1 MKRCTRILL
10 LFAALLLMPCAAFA
24 APESAAS
31 PAATVSAAPA
41 PAPENA
47 PAGPEGAPA
56 FDTSPVPDPTSA
68 AEREAAL
75 AGAEDFKDLS
85 AGDVD
90 ESFTPPAKRLTL
102 AERLTLQNAVCVLW
116 HNAQQQ
122 NPAPVESLDLMNTDA
137 PDHVFISPSAGYY
150 FEKGVWVFEGL
161 IRQMSPDSTGIERIP
176 TVQYFNVHF
185 EPKEGG
191 SFFPAVVHFT
201 NVGGI

>member
-31 PAATVSAAPA
+31 PDTAVSAAPA

-75 AGAEDFKDLS
+75 AGAED
-85 AGDVD
+85 VD
-90 ESFTPPAKRLTL
+90 EINSATPPKRLTL
-102 AERLTLQNAVCVLW
+102 GERLTLQNAVCVLW

-122 NPAPVESLDLMNTDA
+122 NPAPVESLDLTTDA

-161 IRQMSPDSTGIERIP
+161 IRVMSPDSTGIERIP

-185 EPKEGG
+185 EPKPDG
-191 SFFPAVVHFT
+191 SFFPAAVHFT

>member
-31 PAATVSAAPA
+31 PDTAVSAAPA

-47 PAGPEGAPA
+47 PAGPEGAPIV
-56 FDTSPVPDPTSA
+56 DTSPAPESA
-68 AEREAAL
+68 ELDAL
-75 AGAEDFKDLS
+75 PGANQS
-85 AGDVD
+85 VGDVD
-90 ESFTPPAKRLTL
+90 QSPAAPPKRLTL
-102 AERLTLQNAVCVLW
+102 GERLTLQNAVCVLW

-122 NPAPVESLDLMNTDA
+122 NPAPVESLDLMNADA

-150 FEKGVWVFEGL
+150 FENGVWVFEGL
-161 IRQMSPDSTGIERIP
+161 IRVMTPDSTGIERIP

-185 EPKEGG
+185 EPKPDG

-201 NVGGI
+201 HVGGI

>member
-31 PAATVSAAPA
+31 PDTAVSAAPA
-41 PAPENA
+41 PAPEHA

-75 AGAEDFKDLS
+75 AGAEDVNEIDAAPL
-85 AGDVD
+85 
-90 ESFTPPAKRLTL
+90 PPKRLTL
-102 AERLTLQNAVCVLW
+102 GERLTLQNAVCVLW

-161 IRQMSPDSTGIERIP
+161 IRVMTPDSTGIERIP

-185 EPKEGG
+185 KPKEGG

>member
-75 AGAEDFKDLS
+75 AGAEDVNEID
-85 AGDVD
+85 AA
-90 ESFTPPAKRLTL
+90 TPPKRLTL
-102 AERLTLQNAVCVLW
+102 GERLTLQNAVCVLW

-161 IRQMSPDSTGIERIP
+161 IRVMSPDSTGIERIP

-185 EPKEGG
+185 EPKPDG

>member
-31 PAATVSAAPA
+31 PDTAVSAAPA

-75 AGAEDFKDLS
+75 AGAEDVNEID
-85 AGDVD
+85 AA
-90 ESFTPPAKRLTL
+90 TPPKRLTL
-102 AERLTLQNAVCVLW
+102 GERLTLQNAVCVLW
-116 HNAQQQ
+116 HNAQKQ
-122 NPAPVESLDLMNTDA
+122 NPEPAESLDLMNMDA

-150 FEKGVWVFEGL
+150 FENGVWVFEGL
-161 IRQMSPDSTGIERIP
+161 IRVMTPDSTGIERIP

-185 EPKEGG
+185 ETKPDG

>member
-47 PAGPEGAPA
+47 PAGPEGAPDI
-56 FDTSPVPDPTSA
+56 DTSPAPEPVSD

-75 AGAEDFKDLS
+75 AGAEDVNELD
-85 AGDVD
+85 AAQPD
-90 ESFTPPAKRLTL
+90 KRLTL
-102 AERLTLQNAVCVLW
+102 AERLMLQNAVCVLW
-116 HNAQQQ
+116 YNAQQQ
-122 NPAPVESLDLMNTDA
+122 NPAPVESLDLMNMDA

-150 FEKGVWVFEGL
+150 FEKGVWILEGL
-161 IRQMSPDSTGIERIP
+161 IRQMAPDSTGIERIP

-185 EPKEGG
+185 ESRPDG
-191 SFFPAVVHFT
+191 SFFPAVIHFT
-201 NVGGI
+201 DVAGF

>member
-56 FDTSPVPDPTSA
+56 IDTSPVPDPTSA

-75 AGAEDFKDLS
+75 AGAEDVNEID
-85 AGDVD
+85 AA
-90 ESFTPPAKRLTL
+90 TPPKRLTL
-102 AERLTLQNAVCVLW
+102 GERLALQNAVCVLW
-116 HNAQQQ
+116 NNAQQQ

-185 EPKEGG
+185 EPKPDG

>member
-1 MKRCTRILL
+1 MKRYTRILL

-56 FDTSPVPDPTSA
+56 VDTSPVPDPTSA

-75 AGAEDFKDLS
+75 AGAEDVNEID
-85 AGDVD
+85 AA
-90 ESFTPPAKRLTL
+90 TPPKRLTL
-102 AERLTLQNAVCVLW
+102 GEHLALQNAVCVLW

-185 EPKEGG
+185 EPKPDG

>member
-1 MKRCTRILL
+1 MKRCTRTML
-10 LFAALLLMPCAAFA
+10 LFAGLMLALAPCAFA

-31 PAATVSAAPA
+31 PVSAAPA
-41 PAPENA
+41 PAPEYA
-47 PAGPEGAPA
+47 PAGPEGAPS
-56 FDTSPVPDPTSA
+56 FDTSPAPEALSA

-75 AGAEDFKDLS
+75 AGAEDVNKID
-85 AGDVD
+85 AA
-90 ESFTPPAKRLTL
+90 TPPKRLTL
-102 AERLTLQNAVCVLW
+102 GERLTLQNAVCVLW

-122 NPAPVESLDLMNTDA
+122 EPAPVESLDLMNMDA

-161 IRQMSPDSTGIERIP
+161 IRVMTPDRTGIERIP

-185 EPKEGG
+185 EPKPDG

>member
-68 AEREAAL
+68 AERKAAL
-75 AGAEDFKDLS
+75 AGAEDVNEIDAAPL
-85 AGDVD
+85 
-90 ESFTPPAKRLTL
+90 PPKRLTL
-102 AERLTLQNAVCVLW
+102 GERLTLQNAVCVLW
-116 HNAQQQ
+116 HNAQKQ
-122 NPAPVESLDLMNTDA
+122 NPEPAESLDLMNTDA

-161 IRQMSPDSTGIERIP
+161 IRVMTPDSTGIERIP

-185 EPKEGG
+185 EPKPDG

>member
-41 PAPENA
+41 PA
-47 PAGPEGAPA
+47 GPEGAPA

-75 AGAEDFKDLS
+75 AGVEDVNEIDAAPL
-85 AGDVD
+85 
-90 ESFTPPAKRLTL
+90 PPKRLTL
-102 AERLTLQNAVCVLW
+102 GERLTLQNAVCVLW

-122 NPAPVESLDLMNTDA
+122 DPAPVESLDLMNTDA

-161 IRQMSPDSTGIERIP
+161 IRVMSPDSTGIERIP

>member
-56 FDTSPVPDPTSA
+56 IDTSPVPDPTSA
-68 AEREAAL
+68 AEREAAI
-75 AGAEDFKDLS
+75 AGAEDVNEIDAAPL
-85 AGDVD
+85 
-90 ESFTPPAKRLTL
+90 PPKRLTL
-102 AERLTLQNAVCVLW
+102 GERLALQNAVCVLW

-185 EPKEGG
+185 EPKPDG

>member
-1 MKRCTRILL
+1 MKRCTRTML
-10 LFAALLLMPCAAFA
+10 LFAGLMLAYAPCAFA

-31 PAATVSAAPA
+31 PDTAVSAAPA

-75 AGAEDFKDLS
+75 AGAEDVNEID
-85 AGDVD
+85 AAA
-90 ESFTPPAKRLTL
+90 PPKRLTL
-102 AERLTLQNAVCVLW
+102 GERLTLQNAVCVLW

-161 IRQMSPDSTGIERIP
+161 IRVMTPDSTGIERIP

>member
-31 PAATVSAAPA
+31 PDTAVSAAPA

-47 PAGPEGAPA
+47 PAGPEGAPIV
-56 FDTSPVPDPTSA
+56 DTSPAPESA
-68 AEREAAL
+68 ELDAL
-75 AGAEDFKDLS
+75 PGADQS
-85 AGDVD
+85 VGDVD
-90 ESFTPPAKRLTL
+90 QSPVAPPKRLTL
-102 AERLTLQNAVCVLW
+102 GERLALQNAVCVLW
-116 HNAQQQ
+116 YNAQQQ
-122 NPAPVESLDLMNTDA
+122 EPAPVESLDLMNTDA

-150 FEKGVWVFEGL
+150 FEKGVWIFEGL
-161 IRQMSPDSTGIERIP
+161 IRQMAPDSTGIERIP

>member
-75 AGAEDFKDLS
+75 AGAEDVNEID
-85 AGDVD
+85 AAA
-90 ESFTPPAKRLTL
+90 PPKRLTL
-102 AERLTLQNAVCVLW
+102 GERLTLQNAVCVLW

-122 NPAPVESLDLMNTDA
+122 NPAPVESLDLTTDA

-185 EPKEGG
+185 EPKPDG

>member
-75 AGAEDFKDLS
+75 AGAEDVNEIDAAPL
-85 AGDVD
+85 
-90 ESFTPPAKRLTL
+90 PPRRLTL
-102 AERLTLQNAVCVLW
+102 GERLTLQNAVCVLW

-161 IRQMSPDSTGIERIP
+161 IRVMSPDSTGIERIP

-185 EPKEGG
+185 EPKPDG

>member
-31 PAATVSAAPA
+31 PVSAAPA
-41 PAPENA
+41 PEHA

-75 AGAEDFKDLS
+75 AGAEDVNEID
-85 AGDVD
+85 AAA
-90 ESFTPPAKRLTL
+90 PPKRLTL

-116 HNAQQQ
+116 NNAQQQ
-122 NPAPVESLDLMNTDA
+122 NPAPVESLDLTTDA

-150 FEKGVWVFEGL
+150 FEKGVWIFEGL
-161 IRQMSPDSTGIERIP
+161 IRQMAPDSTGIERIP

>member
-31 PAATVSAAPA
+31 PDTAASAAPA

-68 AEREAAL
+68 TEREAAL
-75 AGAEDFKDLS
+75 AGAEDVNEIDAAPL
-85 AGDVD
+85 
-90 ESFTPPAKRLTL
+90 PPKRLTL
-102 AERLTLQNAVCVLW
+102 GERLTLQNAVCVLW

-122 NPAPVESLDLMNTDA
+122 NPAPVESLDLMNMDA

-150 FEKGVWVFEGL
+150 FENGMWILEGL
-161 IRQMSPDSTGIERIP
+161 IRQMTPDSTGIERISA
-176 TVQYFNVHF
+176 VQYFNVRF
-185 EPKEGG
+185 EPKPDG
-191 SFFPAVVHFT
+191 SFFPGVIHFAD
-201 NVGGI
+201 VGGF

>member
-31 PAATVSAAPA
+31 PDTAVSAAPA

-75 AGAEDFKDLS
+75 AGAEDVNKID
-85 AGDVD
+85 AA
-90 ESFTPPAKRLTL
+90 TPPRRLTL
-102 AERLTLQNAVCVLW
+102 GERLTLQNAVCVLW

-150 FEKGVWVFEGL
+150 FENGVWIFEGL
-161 IRQMSPDSTGIERIP
+161 IRVMTPDSTGIERISAI
-176 TVQYFNVHF
+176 QYFNIHF
-185 EPKEGG
+185 KPQENGG
-191 SFFPAVVHFT
+191 FFPEVIHFGD
-201 NVGGI
+201 VGAG

>member
-31 PAATVSAAPA
+31 PDTAVSAAPA

-75 AGAEDFKDLS
+75 AGAEDVNEIDAAPL
-85 AGDVD
+85 
-90 ESFTPPAKRLTL
+90 PPKRLTL
-102 AERLTLQNAVCVLW
+102 GERLTLQNAVCVLW

-161 IRQMSPDSTGIERIP
+161 IRVMTPDSTGIERIP

>member
-31 PAATVSAAPA
+31 PDTAVSAAPA

-47 PAGPEGAPA
+47 SAGPEGAPA

-75 AGAEDFKDLS
+75 AGAEDVNEIDAAPL
-85 AGDVD
+85 
-90 ESFTPPAKRLTL
+90 PPKRLTL
-102 AERLTLQNAVCVLW
+102 GESLTLQNAVCVLW
-116 HNAQQQ
+116 YNAQQQ

-150 FEKGVWVFEGL
+150 FENGVWVFEGL
-161 IRQMSPDSTGIERIP
+161 IRVMTPDSTGIERIP

-185 EPKEGG
+185 EPKPDG

>member
-31 PAATVSAAPA
+31 PDTAVSAAPA

-56 FDTSPVPDPTSA
+56 IDTSPVPDPTSA

-75 AGAEDFKDLS
+75 AGAEDVNEINS
-85 AGDVD
+85 A
-90 ESFTPPAKRLTL
+90 TPPKRLTL

-161 IRQMSPDSTGIERIP
+161 IRVMSPDSTGIERIP

-185 EPKEGG
+185 EPKPDG

>member
-31 PAATVSAAPA
+31 PDTAVSATPA

-56 FDTSPVPDPTSA
+56 IDTSPVPDPTSA

-75 AGAEDFKDLS
+75 AGAEDFNEID
-85 AGDVD
+85 AA
-90 ESFTPPAKRLTL
+90 TPPRRLTL

-116 HNAQQQ
+116 NNAQQQ
-122 NPAPVESLDLMNTDA
+122 NPAPVESLDLMNADA

-161 IRQMSPDSTGIERIP
+161 IRVMTPDSTGIERIP

-185 EPKEGG
+185 EPKPDG

>member
-31 PAATVSAAPA
+31 PDTAVSAAPA

-47 PAGPEGAPA
+47 PAGPEGAPIV
-56 FDTSPVPDPTSA
+56 DTSPAPESA
-68 AEREAAL
+68 ELDAL
-75 AGAEDFKDLS
+75 PGADQS
-85 AGDVD
+85 VGDVD
-90 ESFTPPAKRLTL
+90 QSPAAPPKRLTL
-102 AERLTLQNAVCVLW
+102 GERLTLQNAVCVLW

-137 PDHVFISPSAGYY
+137 PDHVFTSPSAGYY
-150 FEKGVWVFEGL
+150 FENGVWVFEGL
-161 IRQMSPDSTGIERIP
+161 IRVMTPDSTGIERIS

>member
-75 AGAEDFKDLS
+75 AGAEDVNEIDAAPL
-85 AGDVD
+85 
-90 ESFTPPAKRLTL
+90 PPKRLTL
-102 AERLTLQNAVCVLW
+102 GERLTLQNAVCVLW

-185 EPKEGG
+185 EPKPDG

>member
-31 PAATVSAAPA
+31 PDTAVSAAPA

-47 PAGPEGAPA
+47 PAGPEGAPIV
-56 FDTSPVPDPTSA
+56 DTSPAPESA
-68 AEREAAL
+68 ELDAL
-75 AGAEDFKDLS
+75 PGADQS
-85 AGDVD
+85 VGDVD
-90 ESFTPPAKRLTL
+90 QSPAAPPKRLTL
-102 AERLTLQNAVCVLW
+102 GERLTLQNAVCVLW
-116 HNAQQQ
+116 HNAQKQ
-122 NPAPVESLDLMNTDA
+122 NPEPAESLDLMNTDA

-161 IRQMSPDSTGIERIP
+161 IRVMTPDSTGIERIS

>member
-75 AGAEDFKDLS
+75 AGAEDVNEID
-85 AGDVD
+85 AA
-90 ESFTPPAKRLTL
+90 TPPKRLTL
-102 AERLTLQNAVCVLW
+102 GERLALQNAVCVLW

-161 IRQMSPDSTGIERIP
+161 IRVMTPDSTGIERIS